1 MQKYIN
7 ASGLAAV
14 IWLLAAICPVS
25 AQVSLKPK
33 LIQKDR
39 VVFDFPS
46 NCRVLSAASGVED
59 AIEIIDTLKR
69 EITVS
74 SLRASQF
81 FELKGRLLCGGDTMV
96 YQGYYIT
103 ASGSS
108 GEIKIF
114 FNQAVDASFSRGN
127 IPDGTSFAEVEKAL
141 REAIRNAKTS
151 IDYAAYNTNE
161 MAVVNELIDAA
172 ARGVK
177 VRCVADDGTS
187 NTGLQGG
194 MPFPILKDSGS
205 SGLMHHKFLVIDPE
219 DSVRALIITGSM
231 NFTKTQMRTDPNHLL
246 FIQDK
251 SLALT
256 YQREFNEM
264 WGGQG
269 MEPDLSKSRF
279 GDDKIDNTPHH
290 FWIGDTYIESY
301 FSPSDNTTARIAEVL
316 DSSRQAVNL
325 ALMIFTN
332 WELRDQMK
340 KLLDRGIKVRAIIE
354 DDFNS
359 SGVMSVLTNGGGLV
373 AVHHQSGNFHHKY
386 AVIDED
392 LNDKM
397 PVVVTGS
404 HNWTYS
410 AETIND
416 ENTLIIHDSRIA
428 NIFRQEYEAR
438 WKEVYFSSST
448 SEQADVS
455 VMVYPHPVSDR
466 LCLSTSLNV
475 SVVKVYH
482 AVTGKSYHLPLTDW
496 CADASM
502 LPEGAYIM
510 EIEEGD
516 KHSWFKLVKI

>member
-1 MQKYIN
+1 MQIKRN
-7 ASGLAAV
+7 ALGF
-14 IWLLAAICPVS
+14 VS
-25 AQVSLKPK
+25 AILLVLAILPLGAQINLKPR

-39 VVFDFPS
+39 IVFDFPE
-46 NCRVLSAASGVED
+46 NCMVLSAETGVES
-59 AIEIIDTLKR
+59 AIENVDNAKR
-69 EITVS
+69 EISVG
-74 SLRASQF
+74 SLNPSQF
-81 FELKGRLLCGGDTMV
+81 FELKGKLLCGGDTLS
-96 YQGYYIT
+96 YQGNYIT

-108 GEIKIF
+108 GEIKIY
-114 FNQAVDASFSRGN
+114 FNQPVDASFSRGN
-127 IPDGTSFAEVEKAL
+127 IPDGTTYAEVEKAL

-177 VRCVADDGTS
+177 VRCVADGGTS

-194 MPFPILKDSGS
+194 MPFKIVKNSGS
-205 SGLMHHKFLVIDPE
+205 SGLMHHKFIVIDPE
-219 DSVRALIITGSM
+219 DSERALIVTGSM

-256 YQREFNEM
+256 YQKEFNEM
-264 WGGQG
+264 WGSQSL
-269 MEPDLSKSRF
+269 EPDLSKSRF
-279 GDDKIDNTPHH
+279 GDDKLDDTPHH
-290 FWIGDTYIESY
+290 FLIGDTYMECY
-301 FSPSDNTTARIAEVL
+301 FSPSDNTTSKIAEVL

-340 KLLDRGIKVRAIIE
+340 KLLERGIKVRTIIE
-354 DDFNS
+354 DDYNS
-359 SGVMSVLTNGGGLV
+359 LGVMSVLTNSGGLV

-386 AVIDED
+386 AIIDED
-392 LNDKM
+392 LSEKT

-448 SEQADVS
+448 SEQKDIYTE
-455 VMVYPHPVSDR
+455 VYPHPVTDR
-466 LCLSTSLNV
+466 VCLSTSLNV
-475 SVVKVYH
+475 TSVKVYH
-482 AVTGKSYHLPLTDW
+482 TITGKSYHLPLTNW
-496 CADASM
+496 CADVAI
-502 LPEGAYIM
+502 LPVGAYLM
-510 EIEEGD
+510 EVSEGD
-516 KHSWFKLVKI
+516 MHSWVKLIKI